1 MAKFIIG
8 FAALLLYHKISSTS
22 CTKFQIN
29 DHTIQ
34 LIDTYLNSEMYLKA
48 HTANQA
54 VLILFTNLDKSG
66 DPLVDNFFEKWDKK
80 IKYQTIKV
88 VMLDHSKDKKSL
100 HDFIKTY
107 DWKASCIVI
116 FMDDFV
122 KVRIS

>member
-22 CTKFQIN
+22 CAKFQIN

-34 LIDTYLNSEMYLKA
+34 LIDNYLNSEMYLKA
-48 HTANQA
+48 HTSNQA
-54 VLILFTNLDKSG
+54 VLILFTNFDKSG
-66 DPLVDNFFEKWDKK
+66 DALVDDFFEKWDKK

-88 VMLDHSKDKKSL
+88 VMLDHSKDTKSL
-100 HDFIKTY
+100 QDFITTY
-107 DWKASCIVI
+107 DWTASCIVM